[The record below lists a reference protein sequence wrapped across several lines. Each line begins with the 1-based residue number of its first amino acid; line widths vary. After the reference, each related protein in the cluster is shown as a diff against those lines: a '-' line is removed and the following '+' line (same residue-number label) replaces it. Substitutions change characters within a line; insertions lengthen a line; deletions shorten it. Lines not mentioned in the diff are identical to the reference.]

1 MRFQLDKQS
10 STPIYH
16 QVREQLISALHVGRV
31 NEGAKLPSV
40 RHFARVHNINP
51 KTIHRIYRRL
61 HEEGYLHLR
70 PGSGAYI
77 APVQRGSLDGDRL
90 LSLHRFFRAALA
102 ECQRIGLEPERAC
115 GLFERFV
122 NRASLPQTRIAIV
135 ECSAE
140 QANILAHEIRSALKA
155 QVVPVSLDDLRR
167 RTGGA
172 LATIDVFVTTAA
184 HVREV
189 EEAAAALERPT
200 LVVRHHDQYLAGLR
214 EAARR
219 GRLLVVVD
227 RSPAHEACLRA
238 TLRGEQSE
246 EEAAG
251 VEFVSFDDPARL
263 RAAAEH
269 AELIYVS
276 PVARDRAERHLP
288 AAVARLRV
296 ERHLAPE
303 AIDLIEA
310 AILFDG
316 DARTE
321 S

>member
-16 QVREQLISALHVGRV
+16 QVREQLISALHIGRV
-31 NEGAKLPSV
+31 NEGSKLPSV
-40 RHFARVHNINP
+40 RHFARVHGINP

-61 HEEGYLHLR
+61 HDEGYLHLR

-102 ECQRIGLEPERAC
+102 ECQRIGLEPARAC

-122 NRASLPQTRIAIV
+122 NRASLPKTSIGVV

-140 QANILAHEIRSALKA
+140 QAGVLAREIRAALNA
-155 QVVPVSLDDLRR
+155 QVTPVTLEDLRR
-167 RTGGA
+167 RSAPGLTGV
-172 LATIDVFVTTAA
+172 DVFITTAA

-200 LVVRHHDQYLAGLR
+200 LLVRHHDKFLAGLR
-214 EAARR
+214 EAAQR
-219 GRLLVVVD
+219 GGLLVVVD
-227 RSPAHEACLRA
+227 RTAAHEACLRE
-238 TLRGEQSE
+238 TLREDASE
-246 EEAAG
+246 VQPAG
-251 VEFVSFDDPARL
+251 AEFVSVDDPARL
-263 RAAAEH
+263 RSAAGRADT
-269 AELIYVS
+269 IYVA
-276 PVARDRAERHLP
+276 PVVRDRAERYLP
-288 AAVARLRV
+288 ATVPRLRV
-296 ERHLAPE
+296 EQHLSPE
-303 AIDLIEA
+303 SIDLIEA
-310 AILFDG
+310 AILFEG
-316 DARTE
+316 DARAE

>member
-122 NRASLPQTRIAIV
+122 NRATLPQTRIAIV
-135 ECSAE
+135 ECTAE
-140 QANILAHEIRSALKA
+140 QADVLAHEIRSALKA

-200 LVVRHHDQYLAGLR
+200 LVVRHHEQYLAGLR
-214 EAARR
+214 EAAQH
-219 GRLLVVVD
+219 GRFLVVVD

-238 TLRGEQSE
+238 TLRGEHG
-246 EEAAG
+246 EEAVG
-251 VEFVSFDDPARL
+251 VEFVPADDPARL
-263 RAAAEH
+263 RSAAGRAEM
-269 AELIYVS
+269 IYVS
-276 PVARDRAERHLP
+276 PPVPERVERQLP

>member
-10 STPIYH
+10 NTPIYH

-31 NEGAKLPSV
+31 NEGSKLPSV
-40 RHFARVHNINP
+40 RHFARVHGINP

-61 HEEGYLHLR
+61 HDEGYLHLR

-102 ECQRIGLEPERAC
+102 ECQRIGLEPARAC

-122 NRASLPQTRIAIV
+122 NRASLPNTRIGVV

-140 QANILAHEIRSALKA
+140 QANVLSREIRAALKA
-155 QVVPVSLDDLRR
+155 QVVPISLDDLQRS
-167 RTGGA
+167 GGPN
-172 LATIDVFVTTAA
+172 LAAVDVFVTTAT

-189 EEAAAALERPT
+189 EEAAARLERPT
-200 LVVRHHDQYLAGLR
+200 LLVRHHDRFLASLR

-227 RSPAHEACLRA
+227 RAAAHEACIRE
-238 TLRGEQSE
+238 TLRGELGE
-246 EEAAG
+246 EESAG
-251 VEFVSFDDPARL
+251 AEFISVAEPERL
-263 RAAAEH
+263 RSAASRAGM
-269 AELIYVS
+269 IYVT
-276 PVARDRAERHLP
+276 PAARDRAERYLP
-288 AAVARLRV
+288 AAIPRLSV
-296 ERHLAPE
+296 EPQLAPE
-303 AIDLIEA
+303 SIDLIEA
-310 AILFDG
+310 AILFEGDG
-316 DARTE
+316 RAE